1 MAFTTTTPRFTP
13 RFKIDFYLNTTTK
26 KIKFTDIIAGDYNT
40 LYSLTLADIKGLV
53 KITGPNGI
61 IYQNAGWATDNF
73 DTPDIDGS
81 GTPDWVEDDIAL
93 PLDADSE
100 VQLGEYLFEYKLSID
115 GGTNLYYLTQKTY
128 DYQFENP
135 VIEINTT
142 HSCKY
147 STLSIL
153 DATTYEVDDIEPS
166 TKTRTTTVEY
176 PITSGESD
184 VTSSVQKVTV
194 GPNIYSGSYNLS
206 ISSILY
212 FELEQWDTPYWFN
225 VYTTVVGEEA
235 HEVIC
240 DNCASEVVNCV
251 KNLKNKYD
259 EAILSGNS
267 VKIKEYTDLLFKITV
282 NWMLYEMYESNGY
295 DSSEFIN
302 NIKELSITSGCSCT
316 SGDDSSTEI
325 IPWASASAS
334 TSTAGSIWYYGDG
347 VPGAGLGVNTDYY
360 LDQGLSYT
368 SKKGNIYTKTAGAW
382 VLILNINGAPG
393 AAGTAGVGVLVNNIA
408 DVPNLAA
415 ASETIL
421 KTYTMPGDT
430 LDTNGDIIH
439 IVGLC
444 ELALNGNGKTVY
456 LRFEGTDISVYYTT
470 TTVVDSTK
478 VVKMEAW
485 ISRTGAATQ
494 FAETQKIR
502 GGNPNKTNG
511 PTISTLTKT
520 LSSTIDIIMAGK
532 SDASALGD
540 IVGKQLKV
548 EIINKA

>member
-1 MAFTTTTPRFTP
+1 MAFTTTTP
-13 RFKIDFYLNTTTK
+13 RFKIDFYLNTITK

-115 GGTNLYYLTQKTY
+115 GGTNLYCLTQKTY

-135 VIEINTT
+135 IIEINAT

-147 STLSIL
+147 STLSVL
-153 DATTYEVDDIEPS
+153 DATTYEVDDVEPS
-166 TKTRTTTVEY
+166 TKTRTTTSE
-176 PITSGESD
+176 PPLTSGQSD
-184 VTSSVQKVTV
+184 VTGSTQTLII

-206 ISSILY
+206 VSTKLY
-212 FELEQWDTPYWFN
+212 YELEQWDTPYWFN

-251 KNLKNKYD
+251 KNLKDKYD
-259 EAILSGNS
+259 EAILGGNS

-302 NIKELSITSGCSCT
+302 NIKELSSASGCSCT

-334 TSTAGSIWYYGDG
+334 TSTAGSIRYSDAG
-347 VPGAGLGVNTDYY
+347 VPGAGLGVENDFY
-360 LDQGLSYT
+360 LNEITGDVY
-368 SKKGNIYTKTAGAW
+368 KKGASVWAL
-382 VLILNINGAPG
+382 VMNINGTDG
-393 AAGTAGVGVLVNNIA
+393 AAGTAGVGVLVNDIA

-421 KTYTMPGDT
+421 KTYEMPGNT
-430 LDTNGDIIH
+430 LDANGDIIH

-520 LSSTIDIIMAGK
+520 LSSTIDIIIAGK
-532 SDASALGD
+532 SDASEAGD